1 MRNTMGRGT
10 PSVHPEAE
18 RAPHEG
24 VSALASGGPG
34 KIPTHPGRPLRTHA
48 CILVA
53 EKMNSAP
60 IPKGNRALL

>member
-34 KIPTHPGRPLRTHA
+34 KIPTHPGPSFT
-48 CILVA
+48 
-53 EKMNSAP
+53 NSCMHP
-60 IPKGNRALL
+60 GGRKNEQCPDT